1 MAAGK
6 VLAFGLAVIV
16 AAPVIASAQGQGL
29 TEGKEPGI
37 QAELT
42 GYEENLTLSTTG
54 TGSFKAVITNDNE
67 IVYELKY
74 ANLESD
80 ITQSHIHFG
89 RPAINGGIAAWLCGT
104 ASNPGPAGTPACE
117 VGRDGTVTGTITAA
131 NVVGPAG
138 QGIAPGEFGELVA
151 AIRAHATYVNV
162 HTSVRTGGEIRGLVR

>member
-16 AAPVIASAQGQGL
+16 AAPVLAYAQGQGL
-29 TEGKEPGI
+29 TEGKDPGI

-54 TGSFKAVITNDNE
+54 TGSFKAVITSDNE

-104 ASNPGPAGTPACE
+104 ASNPGPAGTLPCE

-138 QGIAPGEFGELVA
+138 QGIAPGEFAELVA

-162 HTSVRTGGEIRGLVR
+162 HTAVRTGGEIRGLVR

>member
-16 AAPVIASAQGQGL
+16 AAPVLAYAQGQGV
-29 TEGKEPGI
+29 TEGTDPGI

-42 GYEENLTLSTTG
+42 GYEEVPTLSTTG
-54 TGSFKAVITNDNE
+54 NGSFKAVITKDNE

-104 ASNPGPAGTPACE
+104 PTLPGPAGTPACD
-117 VGRDGTVTGTITAA
+117 GPRDGTVTGTITAA
-131 NVVGPAG
+131 SVIGPAG
-138 QGIAPGEFGELVA
+138 QGISAGEFAELVA
-151 AIRAHATYVNV
+151 AIRAHATYANV
-162 HTSVRTGGEIRGLVR
+162 HTVLRPGGEIRGIVR